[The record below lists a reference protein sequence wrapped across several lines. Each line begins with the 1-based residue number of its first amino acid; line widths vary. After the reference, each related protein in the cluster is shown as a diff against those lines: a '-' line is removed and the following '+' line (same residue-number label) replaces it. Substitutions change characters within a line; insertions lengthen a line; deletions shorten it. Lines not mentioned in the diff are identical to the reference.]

1 MKKKLEIKEWNR
13 REHFEFF
20 KQFDNPYYGVTVQV
34 DCSIAYV
41 KAKALGIPFYT
52 YYLHKCLIAVNSV
65 ENMRYRIEEGEVW
78 VYDYVDASATILRED
93 KTFGFSHMRFEA
105 DLISFNQVV
114 KMEIERVKNI
124 TGLFTTARIPNVVHF
139 SALPWVDFSSISQ
152 ASHSKFADSC
162 PKLSI
167 GKLVDTD
174 GKKTMSIALHVH
186 HALVDGYHVGQF
198 YEELQRLM
206 NEAQ

>member
-1 MKKKLEIKEWNR
+1 MKNKLEITEWNR

-52 YYLHKCLIAVNSV
+52 YYLHKCLIAINAV
-65 ENMRYRIEEGEVW
+65 ENMRYRIEAGEVW
-78 VYDYVDASATILRED
+78 VYDSIDASATILRDD

-105 DLISFNQVV
+105 DLNSFNQVV
-114 KMEIERVKNI
+114 KTEIERVKNT
-124 TGLFTTARIPNVVHF
+124 TGLFTTADIPNIIHF
-139 SALPWVDFSSISQ
+139 SALPWVDFSAITQ
-152 ASHSKFADSC
+152 ASHSTFSDSC

-167 GKLVDTD
+167 GKLVDTG
-174 GKKTMSIALHVH
+174 GKKTMSVALHVH

-198 YEELQRLM
+198 YEEFERLM
-206 NEAQ
+206 NEA

>member
-1 MKKKLEIKEWNR
+1 MKNKLEITEWNR

-52 YYLHKCLIAVNSV
+52 YYLHKCLIAINEV
-65 ENMRYRIEEGEVW
+65 ENMRYRIEAGEVW
-78 VYDYVDASATILRED
+78 VYDYIDASATILRED

-105 DLISFNQVV
+105 DLNSFNQVV
-114 KMEIERVKNI
+114 KTEIERVKNT
-124 TGLFTTARIPNVVHF
+124 TGLFTTADIPNVIHF
-139 SALPWVDFSSISQ
+139 SALPWVDFSTITQ
-152 ASHSKFADSC
+152 ASHSTFADSC

-167 GKLVDTD
+167 GKLVDTG
-174 GKKTMSIALHVH
+174 GKKTMSVALHVH
-186 HALVDGYHVGQF
+186 HALVDGYHVGLF
-198 YEELQRLM
+198 YEEFERLM
-206 NEAQ
+206 NEA